1 MCSPPLVIARTRAT
15 PVAGSRE
22 AAFSHSVSGSLDDLP
37 GATVVVASVNA
48 LQRRREQSLVPLGL
62 TGLQALLLFFV
73 GITFGLWPP
82 SVCARSWKIPI
93 SRAGLYTLDAAA
105 AEDVPIRGKLEQ
117 MSVQCHG
124 HEIPVDAETDGASVF
139 FYAEPAPTPY
149 SSSTTYWLCEAQ
161 GKPVAYPTRAA
172 TPPDGALAVST
183 FRESL
188 RAEVQAYY
196 YQQMPNAAGKD
207 HWFWKLVMLKQPAKL
222 PLKCLGLVEGAPA
235 KLTIALHGV
244 SYLPATPD
252 HHISFAINGHS
263 VGEATWDGNVPYVF
277 QADVPAGVLVPGDN
291 EVEVSAVEDKVRELD
306 LVLVDYL
313 VVDYTRA
320 LTAVDD
326 ALTFTLGPDVAA
338 AKVDGFA
345 TDDIEVLDITN
356 PLAPV
361 KLTGTN
367 VKPDEKGFAVVFAP
381 GAEGRETRFYAVARS
396 AAMQLPKATLDRPS
410 NLRAQENRADYI
422 IIAPREFHQ
431 ALQPLVELHEKD
443 GLTVVTVD
451 VQDIYDEF
459 SYGDFTP
466 LAIRDFIAYAKQRWA
481 KPAPRFVLLVGDAT
495 YDYRDYRGRGERSY
509 VPTYMADTKPHG
521 QVASDS
527 FFACVEGDD
536 LVPDIAVGRL
546 PARTPEDVAAAVTRI
561 TSYAEGASPGD
572 WERRALLVA
581 DDDDPLFEQDC
592 DRLAA
597 LFETAGLQVT
607 KLYLREQPS
616 VKQMTAALMRHLSD
630 GNLFTV
636 YVGHAEPRSWARE
649 RILQADQIEKL
660 EDGKGF
666 TFVATFTC
674 LDGAFQMMPE
684 PCMAESFTKLP
695 VGGAIACFSPT
706 GLGYPDQHDVLA
718 RALFGN
724 LLKNSGQTIGE
735 AVMQAEQE
743 ALAERPDLDAIVQMY
758 ILFGDPALTLRIG
771 GQG

>member
-1 MCSPPLVIARTRAT
+1 
-15 PVAGSRE
+15 
-22 AAFSHSVSGSLDDLP
+22 
-37 GATVVVASVNA
+37 VNA
-48 LQRRREQSLVPLGL
+48 LQRRREQSLVLLGL
-62 TGLQALLLFFV
+62 TGLRALWLVFA
-73 GITFGLWPP
+73 GIVLGLWAVP
-82 SVCARSWKIPI
+82 VCARSWKVPI
-93 SRAGLYTLDAAA
+93 SRAGLYTLDVSTAAA
-105 AEDVPIRGKLEQ
+105 IGIKGKLEQ
-117 MSVQCHG
+117 MSVRCHG
-124 HEIPVDAETDGASVF
+124 HDIPVDIKADRGSAF
-139 FYAEPAPTPY
+139 FYAQPAPTPY
-149 SSSTTYWLCEAQ
+149 SSSTIYWISEAQ
-161 GKPVAYPTRAA
+161 DGPAAYRTQAA
-172 TPPDGALAVST
+172 VPAQDTEVVTT

-188 RAEVQAYY
+188 RAEVQTYY
-196 YQQMPNAAGKD
+196 YQQMPNGQGKD

-244 SYLPATPD
+244 SYLPASPD

-263 VGEATWDGNVPYVF
+263 LGEATWDGNVPYVF
-277 QADVPAGVLVPGDN
+277 EANVPAGVLVPGDN

-306 LVLVDYL
+306 LVLVDYF

-320 LTAVDD
+320 LMAVDD

-338 AKVDGFA
+338 ARVNGFT

-361 KLTGTN
+361 KLTET
-367 VKPDEKGFAVVFAP
+367 KIEPDGKGFAVVFAP
-381 GAEGRETRFYAVARS
+381 GVTGRATRFYAVARS
-396 AAMQLPKATLDRPS
+396 AAMQLPKATLDRAS
-410 NLRAQENRADYI
+410 NLRAQENQADYI
-422 IIAPREFHQ
+422 IIAPQEFHQ
-431 ALQPLVELHEKD
+431 ALQPLVELHKKD
-443 GLTVVTVD
+443 GLAVMTVD

-495 YDYRDYRGRGERSY
+495 YDYQDYRGRGERSY

-546 PARTPEDVAAAVTRI
+546 SARTPEDVAAAVARI
-561 TSYAEGASPGD
+561 VSYAGGAASGD

-592 DRLAA
+592 DHLAA
-597 LFETAGLQVT
+597 LFETTGLQVT

-616 VKQMTAALMRHLSD
+616 VKQMTAAIMKHLSD

-636 YVGHAEPRSWARE
+636 YVGHGEPRSWARE
-649 RILQADQIEKL
+649 RILQADQLEKL
-660 EDGKGF
+660 KDGKGF

-684 PCMAESFTKLP
+684 LCMAESFMNSPT
-695 VGGAIACFSPT
+695 GGAIACFSPT

-718 RALFGN
+718 QALFGS
-724 LLKNSGQTIGE
+724 LLKNPGQTVGE
-735 AVMQAEQE
+735 AVMQAERE

-771 GQG
+771 GRG